1 MVEWG
6 CRVER
11 NVVLEGVD
19 NGFEGGGNDW
29 FFIVKMLM

>member
-1 MVEWG
+1 
-6 CRVER
+6 
-11 NVVLEGVD
+11 VVLGGGD